1 MTTLAP
7 NEGAAADGVLDELI
21 DPMVARLSRAVEPL
35 QVAAILE
42 SEGLNDRIARD
53 RYGHP
58 DVFSLAEAAYSR
70 MTVRGRDLPPP
81 PPPGLVPQRARP
93 LAQILHG
100 LLYGL
105 PAVLLPAASGLVGT
119 RWLMPGLVLTTG
131 IGWVLGSAAAQ
142 LAYTLVGRGHLRSA
156 GRVLRTGLVLGVGA
170 AMLTAT
176 VISMVR
182 GGPVSLVALC
192 VMQMAFQ
199 IASGILLFYRCE
211 GRLAAMMLPA
221 VAAGLAYVAV
231 GDSRAGLLTVILGAI
246 CIAAIV
252 TAAVLLTLAEGQ
264 DDPASEPPLRTLVRA
279 HLRGLLP
286 AFLYS
291 TLCALFLLQAEAR
304 YVLDRSDLAIAGA
317 GLVLGMGVLEYRAHL
332 FEDRARAT
340 LREVFYPA
348 QFISSGRRLVA
359 GGLLACVAA
368 LAALS
373 AVPLTYLYATQA
385 LSAESA
391 VMAAAHVTVGG
402 AYFLTFLLANQGKV
416 AHLCVAQGLALAVHL
431 GARLL
436 LPGAESALADVL
448 LFLCAGLLFLII
460 LLVLMVTGLR
470 DVRRYR

>member
-7 NEGAAADGVLDELI
+7 HEGAAPDAVLDELI
-21 DPMVARLSRAVEPL
+21 EPMAAKLSRAVEPL

-42 SEGLNDRIARD
+42 SEGLNDKIACD

-58 DVFSLAEAAYSR
+58 DVFSLAEATYSR
-70 MTVRGRDLPPP
+70 LTARGRSTPPP
-81 PPPGLVPQRARP
+81 AAGLVPQRARP
-93 LAQILHG
+93 LAQLLHG

-105 PAVLLPAASGLVGT
+105 PAALLPAASGLVGT

-170 AMLTAT
+170 AALTAT
-176 VISMVR
+176 VICLVR
-182 GGPVSLVALC
+182 SGPVSLVVLC

-199 IASGILLFYRCE
+199 IASGILLFYRCA

-221 VAAGLAYVAV
+221 VAAGLAYIAI
-231 GDSRAGLLTVILGAI
+231 GDSRAGLLTVTLGAV
-246 CIAAIV
+246 CIAAV
-252 TAAVLLTLAEGQ
+252 VAAAVLLTLAEGR
-264 DDPASEPPLRTLVRA
+264 DEPEPPLRTLVRA

-359 GGLLACVAA
+359 EGLLICVAA

-373 AVPLTYLYATQA
+373 AAPLAFLYATRA

-416 AHLCVAQGLALAVHL
+416 AHLCVAQGLALAVHP

-448 LFLCAGLLFLII
+448 LFLCAGLLFLVI